1 MQNKDLICYQNGALV
16 HASEVW
22 ISPWDLGYL
31 RGYGVFDV
39 LPVINGKA
47 FLWQWHYERLLR
59 SAEQLGLELTITKE
73 TYGEILAKLITANT
87 GKDIIF
93 RTILSGGESEDAFAP
108 MSKKETFLVLTEE
121 AHALPSEVF
130 SLGAKVITHDYVRFF
145 PQVKMTHYVSAI
157 KTLGKR
163 QEEEALETLYV
174 QDGLVSE
181 CAQSNFF
188 IVKDGVVVTTNENAL
203 LGITQKLILEK
214 LAPENN
220 LKTEVRKITFAEV
233 QEADEAFLTGSNKG
247 IVPVVMVDAYQV
259 ADGHP
264 GAITKRLMDAYKS
277 FALNYTGE

>member
-1 MQNKDLICYQNGALV
+1 MQNKDLMCYQNGALV

-47 FLWQWHYERLLR
+47 FLWEWHYERLLR
-59 SAEQLGLELTITKE
+59 SAKQLGLELTVTKDA
-73 TYGEILAKLITANT
+73 YGEIHSSLIRANI
-87 GKDIIF
+87 GKEIIF

-108 MSKKETFLVLTEE
+108 MSNKETFLVLTEE
-121 AHALPSEVF
+121 AHALPEEVF
-130 SLGAKVITHDYVRFF
+130 VVGAKVITHDYVRFF

-157 KTLGKR
+157 KTLERRKE
-163 QEEEALETLYV
+163 QEALETLYV
-174 QDGLVSE
+174 QDGVVSE

-188 IVKDGVVVTTNENAL
+188 IVKDGVIITTNENAL

-247 IVPVVMVDAYQV
+247 VVPVVMVDAYQI
-259 ADGHP
+259 ANGKP
-264 GAITKRLMDAYKS
+264 GEITKGLVAIYRKFTEMY
-277 FALNYTGE
+277 

>member
-47 FLWQWHYERLLR
+47 FLWQWHYERLFR
-59 SAEQLGLELTITKE
+59 SAEQLGLELTVTKD
-73 TYGEILAKLITANT
+73 TYGEILSSLIKANI
-87 GKDIIF
+87 GKEIIF

-108 MSKKETFLVLTEE
+108 MSNKETFLVLTEE
-121 AHALPSEVF
+121 AHALPEEVF
-130 SLGAKVITHDYVRFF
+130 VVGAKVITHDYVRFF

-157 KTLGKR
+157 KTLERRKE
-163 QEEEALETLYV
+163 QEALETLYV
-174 QDGLVSE
+174 QDGVVSE

-188 IVKDGVVVTTNENAL
+188 IVKDGVIITTNENAL

-247 IVPVVMVDAYQV
+247 VVPVVMVDAYQI
-259 ADGHP
+259 ANGKP
-264 GAITKRLMDAYKS
+264 GEITKGLVAIYRKFTEMY
-277 FALNYTGE
+277 

>member
-1 MQNKDLICYQNGALV
+1 MQNKDLMCYQNGALV

-47 FLWQWHYERLLR
+47 FLWEWHYDRLLR
-59 SAEQLGLELTITKE
+59 SAEQLGLELAVTKDA
-73 TYGEILAKLITANT
+73 YGEILKKLIEANT

-108 MSKKETFLVLTEE
+108 VSQGETFLVLTEE
-121 AHALPSEVF
+121 AHTLPETVF
-130 SLGAKVITHDYVRFF
+130 AIGAKVITHEYVRFF

-157 KTLGKR
+157 KTLDKR
-163 QEEEALETLYV
+163 KAEDALETLYV
-174 QDGLVSE
+174 QDGVVSE

-188 IVKDGVVVTTNENAL
+188 IVKDGVIITTNENAL

-233 QEADEAFLTGSNKG
+233 LEADEAFLTGSNKG
-247 IVPVVMVDAYQV
+247 VVPVVEVDDALI
-259 ADGHP
+259 AEGKP
-264 GAITKRLMDAYKS
+264 GEITQQLIRLYRDFTEQY
-277 FALNYTGE
+277 